1 MRFLNCNYIWE
12 NYTNFVCVYAC
23 VCVCISEFSETFLII
38 IIATAFGGVCC
49 QHTRNEESNCVS
61 SVGWGSGLVYD
72 KDWVSGLSKP
82 QLLPILI
89 KAVINSRFNYVFEK
103 NFSVFDFSF
112 LQEQRCDRGI
122 IAVNL

>member
-1 MRFLNCNYIWE
+1 M
-12 NYTNFVCVYAC
+12 
-23 VCVCISEFSETFLII
+23 
-38 IIATAFGGVCC
+38 
-49 QHTRNEESNCVS
+49 
-61 SVGWGSGLVYD
+61 GWGSGLVYD

-89 KAVINSRFNYVFEK
+89 KAVINSRFNYVFEE